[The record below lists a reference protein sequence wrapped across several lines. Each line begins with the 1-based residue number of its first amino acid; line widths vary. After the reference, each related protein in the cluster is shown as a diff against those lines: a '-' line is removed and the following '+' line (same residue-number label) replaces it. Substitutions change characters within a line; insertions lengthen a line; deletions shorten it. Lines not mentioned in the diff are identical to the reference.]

1 MPAASFL
8 HPLWKSQ
15 PMLDT
20 EKRNPRTLLLDRM
33 SSEEMVSVFQEENRV
48 AVEALTPALPS
59 IARAIDAAASALTD
73 GGRILYVGCGTSG
86 RLAAQDAA
94 ECPPTYGT
102 APEQVVAVL
111 AGGASALVKASE
123 GAEDSAEDGAKAIRE
138 NGVCAKDIVIGISAS
153 GGAAYVLG
161 ALRAAHAAGATTV
174 SVTSN
179 ADAPIS
185 AASDIVI
192 YTPTG
197 PEPVTGSTRMK
208 AGTAQKLVLNM
219 ISTGAMV
226 KTGHVISNLMVNLK
240 PTNRKLRARMIRIVS
255 VLADCPEAI
264 AERRLEQR
272 NWSIRSVLAEGS

>member
-1 MPAASFL
+1 MPAGSF
-8 HPLWKSQ
+8 Q
-15 PMLDT
+15 PISNAPAMLDT

-33 SSEEMVSVFQEENRV
+33 SSDEMVSVFQEENRV
-48 AVEALTPALPS
+48 AVEALTPALPM
-59 IARAIDAAASALTD
+59 IARAIDAAAQALAE

-102 APEQVVAVL
+102 DPGQVVAVL

-123 GAEDSAEDGAKAIRE
+123 GAEDSAADGASALQERQ
-138 NGVCAKDIVIGISAS
+138 VSPKDVVVGISAS
-153 GGAAYVLG
+153 GGASYVLG
-161 ALRAAHAAGATTV
+161 ALRAARLVGAKTI

-185 AASDIVI
+185 AEADIAI
-192 YTPTG
+192 CTPTG
-197 PEPVTGSTRMK
+197 AEPVTGSTRMK

-255 VLADCPEAI
+255 VLAECPEEV
-264 AERRLEQR
+264 AEQRLER
-272 NWSIRSVLAEGS
+272 YHWSIRSVLAANE

>member
-1 MPAASFL
+1 MPAGSF
-8 HPLWKSQ
+8 Q
-15 PMLDT
+15 PFSNDSAMLDT

-33 SSEEMVSVFQEENRV
+33 SSDEMVSVFQEENRV
-48 AVEALTPALPS
+48 AVEALTPALPM
-59 IARAIDAAASALTD
+59 IARAIDAAAQALAE

-102 APEQVVAVL
+102 DPGQVVAVL

-123 GAEDSAEDGAKAIRE
+123 GAEDSAADGASALQERQ
-138 NGVCAKDIVIGISAS
+138 VSPKDVVVGISAS

-161 ALRAAHAAGATTV
+161 ALRAARFAGAKTI

-185 AASDIVI
+185 AEADIAI
-192 YTPTG
+192 CTPTG
-197 PEPVTGSTRMK
+197 AEPVTGSTRMK

-255 VLADCPEAI
+255 VLAECPEEI
-264 AERRLEQR
+264 AEQRLEQHH
-272 NWSIRSVLAEGS
+272 WSIRSVLAANE